1 MGREHG
7 DPRVRALRREAR
19 VMDAGVRLG
28 ALVVVVACFAWTPTV
43 GYMAAVAAA
52 LVVARDR

>member
-1 MGREHG
+1 
-7 DPRVRALRREAR
+7 
-19 VMDAGVRLG
+19 MDAGVRLG
-28 ALVVVVACFAWTPTV
+28 ALLVVAACYVCAPTV